1 MGIFSRLFKV
11 GQAETHSLINK
22 LEDPI
27 KMTEQGIRDLKDNLT
42 KSMES
47 VAQVKAM
54 AIGMERDCNRYTQE
68 AEEWEKK
75 AMLLVSKMQNGSLTA
90 EQAEPLAKDALLKKE
105 DAMKRAAEAK
115 VNAGKQ
121 NEMVGKLTTQI
132 ESLKRKISDAETEL
146 KTLRARAKTA
156 EATKKINKQLSNI
169 DTSSTL
175 SMLERM
181 KEKVDSE
188 EALAEAYGD
197 VNNIGGNLEADIDKV
212 LEGSSSQGDDLLA
225 QLKEKM
231 NTK

>member
-11 GQAETHSLINK
+11 GQAETHNLIDK

-27 KMTEQGIRDLKDNLT
+27 KMTEQGIRDLKKNLT
-42 KSMES
+42 QSMES
-47 VAQVKAM
+47 VAQVKAL
-54 AIGMERDCNRYTQE
+54 AINMERDCTRNTRE

-75 AMLLVSKMQNGSLTA
+75 AMLLLTKIQNGSLA
-90 EQAEPLAKDALLKKE
+90 ADEGERLAKEALIKKE

-115 VNAGKQ
+115 TNAAKQ

-132 ESLKRKISDAETEL
+132 ETLKRKIADTETEL

-169 DTSSTL
+169 DSSSTMN
-175 SMLERM
+175 MLERM
-181 KEKVDSE
+181 KEKVDAD

-197 VNNIGGNLEADIDKV
+197 VSNIGGNLEADIDKV
-212 LEGSSSQGDDLLA
+212 LGSETQGDDLLA

-231 NTK
+231 NK